1 MGKKLIDEL
10 VNKTETMN
18 QYEKYR
24 FKQELKR
31 RIPPMLHNAAQA
43 AVKYSKDEEAKDNE
57 DEWKHKNS

>member
-43 AVKYSKDEEAKDNE
+43 AVKYSLSLI
-57 DEWKHKNS
+57 HI